1 MSLLGHSHQM
11 SRRRLLT
18 LAGGAAVAT
27 ATGIGFA
34 QSASASSAAT
44 AATGYGIDYS
54 DASLTAGSVAAAGY
68 GFVCRY
74 LSWLPNPKVLTLS
87 EAQALTAADLGIV
100 SNWESD
106 GLQDWQSGVPAD
118 PYSQGAGHATE
129 AERQALANGMPSSR
143 PIYFSV
149 DFDLQPAMYSA
160 LNLYFDGVA
169 SVIGRSRT
177 GAYGGYHVIGE
188 LFDNGKIAWGWQTYA
203 WSGGSWDS
211 RAQLRQVQ
219 NDITVSGH
227 DADLDQAMA
236 ADFGQW
242 GGTGGGGGGGVIL
255 PSWPNITNGMTGPN
269 VQAAQYLLRYH
280 GASITADGQF
290 GAGTLAATKSFQSAN
305 GLGVDGQIGPQTWS
319 ALIVQV
325 QAGSSGDA
333 VRAAQVELNRF
344 GYGLTVDGSFGS
356 GTENAA
362 RAYQSAHSLGV
373 DGQVGPQTWQ
383 MLVGTGNGASGGG
396 TVVPPWPNVIEGDT
410 GNNVLAAQYLL
421 RYHGASISADGQ
433 FGSATLAA
441 TKSFQTAQGL
451 GVDGEIGPQTWS
463 ALIVQVQQGSS
474 GDAVRAAQVELNKF
488 GYGLSVDGSF
498 GSGTDSAARAFQ
510 SAHGLG
516 VDGQVGPQ
524 TWQMLV
530 GS

>member
-1 MSLLGHSHQM
+1 MSLFGHSHQL
-11 SRRRLLT
+11 SRRRFLT

-34 QSASASSAAT
+34 QSASASSAAS

-74 LSWLPNPKVLTLS
+74 LSWLPNSKVLTLS

-106 GLQDWQSGVPAD
+106 GLQDWQSGVPSD

-129 AERQALANGMPSSR
+129 AQRQALANGMPSSR

-149 DFDLQPAMYSA
+149 DFDLQPSMYAA
-160 LNLYFDGVA
+160 LNSYFDGVA

-188 LFDNGKIAWGWQTYA
+188 LFDNGKITWGWQTYA
-203 WSGGSWDS
+203 WSGGNWDS

-242 GGTGGGGGGGVIL
+242 GGTGGGGGGVIL
-255 PSWPNITNGMTGPN
+255 PSWPNITDGMTGPS

-290 GAGTLAATKSFQSAN
+290 GAGTLAAAKSFQSAH

-325 QAGSSGDA
+325 QDGSSGDD

-356 GTENAA
+356 GTVSAA
-362 RAYQSAHSLGV
+362 RAFQSAHGLGV

-396 TVVPPWPNVIEGDT
+396 TVAPPWPNVIDGDT

-421 RYHGASISADGQ
+421 RYNGASITADGQ

-441 TKSFQTAQGL
+441 TKSFQSAHGL
-451 GVDGEIGPQTWS
+451 GVDGQIGPQTWS
-463 ALIVQVQQGSS
+463 ALIVQVQDGSS
-474 GDAVRAAQVELNKF
+474 GDDVRAAQVELNKF
-488 GYGLSVDGSF
+488 GYGLTVDGSF
-498 GSGTDSAARAFQ
+498 GSGTVSAARAFQ

>member
-1 MSLLGHSHQM
+1 MNLFDPNRRL

-34 QSASASSAAT
+34 QSASATSAAS

-129 AERQALANGMPSSR
+129 AQRQALANGMPSSR

-149 DFDLQPAMYSA
+149 DFDLQSSMYSA
-160 LNLYFDGVA
+160 LNSYFDGVA

-177 GAYGGYHVIGE
+177 GAYGGYHVIKE

-203 WSGGSWDS
+203 WSSGNWDS

-242 GGTGGGGGGGVIL
+242 GGSGGGGVIL
-255 PSWPNITNGMTGPN
+255 PSWPNLTNGMTGPS
-269 VQAAQYLLRYH
+269 VQ
-280 GASITADGQF
+280 
-290 GAGTLAATKSFQSAN
+290 
-305 GLGVDGQIGPQTWS
+305 
-319 ALIVQV
+319 
-325 QAGSSGDA
+325 
-333 VRAAQVELNRF
+333 
-344 GYGLTVDGSFGS
+344 
-356 GTENAA
+356 
-362 RAYQSAHSLGV
+362 
-373 DGQVGPQTWQ
+373 
-383 MLVGTGNGASGGG
+383 
-396 TVVPPWPNVIEGDT
+396 
-410 GNNVLAAQYLL
+410 AAQYLL

-433 FGSATLAA
+433 FGAGTVAA
-441 TKSFQTAQGL
+441 AESFQSAHGL
-451 GVDGEIGPQTWS
+451 GADGQIGPLTWS

-474 GDAVRAAQVELNKF
+474 GDDVRAAQVELNRFGYGLGVDGGFGSGTASAVRAFQSAHGLEVDGQVGPQTWQMLAGTGSGASGGATVAPPWPNVIAGDTGSNVQAAQYLLRHHGASITADGRFGPAPRAAAESFQSARGLGVDGQIGAQTWPALIVQVQQGASGDDVRAAQVELNKF
-488 GYGLSVDGSF
+488 GYGLTVDGSF
-498 GSGTDSAARAFQ
+498 GSGTTSAVRAFQ

-516 VDGQVGPQ
+516 VNGQVGPQ

>member
-1 MSLLGHSHQM
+1 MSLFGHSRQL

-34 QSASASSAAT
+34 QSASATSAAS

-74 LSWLPNPKVLTLS
+74 LSWLPNSKVLTLS

-149 DFDLQPAMYSA
+149 DFDLQPSMYTA
-160 LNLYFDGVA
+160 LNSYFDGVA

-188 LFDNGKIAWGWQTYA
+188 LFDSGKIAWGWQTYA
-203 WSGGSWDS
+203 WSSGNWDS

-242 GGTGGGGGGGVIL
+242 GGTGGGGGGVIL
-255 PSWPNITNGMTGPN
+255 PSWPNITDGMTGPS

-290 GAGTLAATKSFQSAN
+290 GAGTLAATKSFQSAH
-305 GLGVDGQIGPQTWS
+305 GLSVDGQIGPQTWS

-325 QAGSSGDA
+325 QVGSSGDD

-344 GYGLTVDGSFGS
+344 GYGLTVDGNFGS
-356 GTENAA
+356 GTESAA
-362 RAYQSAHSLGV
+362 RAFQSAHSLGV

-396 TVVPPWPNVIEGDT
+396 TVAPPWPNVIEGDT

-421 RYHGASISADGQ
+421 RYHGASITADGQ
-433 FGSATLAA
+433 FGAGTLAA
-441 TKSFQTAQGL
+441 AKSFQSVHGL
-451 GVDGEIGPQTWS
+451 SVDGQIGPQTWS
-463 ALIVQVQQGSS
+463 ALIVQVQDGSS

-488 GYGLSVDGSF
+488 GYGLTVDGSF
-498 GSGTDSAARAFQ
+498 GSGTVSAARAFQ
-510 SAHGLG
+510 SAHSLG

>member
-1 MSLLGHSHQM
+1 MDPFDNGRQL

-34 QSASASSAAT
+34 QSASASPAAAAT
-44 AATGYGIDYS
+44 TSYGIDYS
-54 DASLTAGSVAAAGY
+54 DASLTAASVASAGY
-68 GFVCRY
+68 GFACRY

-87 EAQALTAADLGIV
+87 EAQALTAADIGIV

-129 AERQALANGMPSSR
+129 AQRQASANGMPSTR

-149 DFDLQPAMYSA
+149 DFDLQSSMYSA
-160 LNLYFDGVA
+160 LNSYFDGVA

-177 GAYGGYHVIGE
+177 GAYGGYHVIKE
-188 LFDNGKIAWGWQTYA
+188 LFDSGKITWGWQTYA

-219 NDITVSGH
+219 NGISVAGH

-236 ADFGQW
+236 ADYGQW
-242 GGTGGGGGGGVIL
+242 GGKGGGGTGVIL
-255 PSWPNITNGMTGPN
+255 PSWPNITDGMTGPS

-290 GAGTLAATKSFQSAN
+290 GADTLAAAKSFQSAH

-325 QAGSSGDA
+325 QTGSSGDA

-344 GYGLTVDGSFGS
+344 GYGLTVDGNFGS
-356 GTENAA
+356 GTETAA
-362 RAYQSAHSLGV
+362 RAFQSAHSLGV

-383 MLVGTGNGASGGG
+383 MLVGTGNGASGGS
-396 TVVPPWPNVIEGDT
+396 TVAPPWPNVIDGDT

-421 RYHGASISADGQ
+421 RSHGATISADGQ
-433 FGSATLAA
+433 FGSGTLAA
-441 TKSFQTAQGL
+441 AKSFQSAHGL
-451 GVDGEIGPQTWS
+451 SVDGQIGPKTWS
-463 ALIVQVQQGSS
+463 ALIVQVQTGSS

-488 GYGLSVDGSF
+488 GYGLTVDGDF
-498 GSGTDSAARAFQ
+498 GSGSNSATRAFQ
-510 SAHGLG
+510 SAHSLG

>member
-1 MSLLGHSHQM
+1 MNQSDHTHRL

-27 ATGIGFA
+27 AAGIGFA
-34 QSASASSAAT
+34 QSASAAS

-87 EAQALTAADLGIV
+87 EAQALTAAGLGIV

-106 GLQDWQSGVPAD
+106 GLQSWQSGVPSD
-118 PYSQGAGHATE
+118 PYSQGAKHATE
-129 AERQALANGMPSSR
+129 AQRQALANGMPSSR

-149 DFDLQPAMYSA
+149 DFDLQPSMYSA
-160 LNLYFDGVA
+160 LNSYFDGVA

-177 GAYGGYHVIGE
+177 GAYGGYHVIQE
-188 LFDNGKIAWGWQTYA
+188 LFNNGKTAWGWQTYA
-203 WSGGSWDS
+203 WSGGNWDS

-219 NDITVSGH
+219 NGITVGGH

-242 GGTGGGGGGGVIL
+242 GGKGGGSGVIL
-255 PSWPNITNGMTGPN
+255 PSWPNVTDGMTGPS

-280 GASITADGQF
+280 GSSISADGQF
-290 GAGTLAATKSFQSAN
+290 GSATLAATKSFQSAH

-325 QAGSSGDA
+325 QEGSSGDD

-344 GYGLTVDGSFGS
+344 GYGL
-356 GTENAA
+356 A
-362 RAYQSAHSLGV
+362 
-373 DGQVGPQTWQ
+373 
-383 MLVGTGNGASGGG
+383 
-396 TVVPPWPNVIEGDT
+396 
-410 GNNVLAAQYLL
+410 
-421 RYHGASISADGQ
+421 
-433 FGSATLAA
+433 
-441 TKSFQTAQGL
+441 
-451 GVDGEIGPQTWS
+451 
-463 ALIVQVQQGSS
+463 
-474 GDAVRAAQVELNKF
+474 
-488 GYGLSVDGSF
+488 VDGSF

-530 GS
+530 GTGNGASGGGTVTPPWPNVIEGDTGNNVLAAQYLLRHHGSSISADGQFGSATLAATKSFQSAHGLGVDGQIGPQTWSALIVQVQKGSSGDDVKAAQVELNKFGYGLAVDGSFGSGTDSAARAFQSAHGLGVDGQIGPQTWQMLVGS

>member
-1 MSLLGHSHQM
+1 MNLPDHTRRL

-34 QSASASSAAT
+34 QSASAASAASS
-44 AATGYGIDYS
+44 ATGYGIDYS
-54 DASLTAGSVAAAGY
+54 DASLTAGSVAGAGY

-74 LSWLPNPKVLTLS
+74 LSWLPNSKVLTLS
-87 EAQALTAADLGIV
+87 EAQALTAAGLGIV

-106 GLQDWQSGVPAD
+106 GLQSWQSGVPSD

-129 AERQALANGMPSSR
+129 AQRQALANGMPSSR

-149 DFDLQPAMYSA
+149 DFDLQPSMYSA
-160 LNLYFDGVA
+160 LNSYFDGVA

-177 GAYGGYHVIGE
+177 GAYGGYHVIQE
-188 LFDNGKIAWGWQTYA
+188 LFDNGKIAWAWQTYA
-203 WSGGSWDS
+203 WSGGNWDS

-219 NDITVSGH
+219 NGITVAGH

-242 GGTGGGGGGGVIL
+242 GGKGGGSGVIL
-255 PSWPNITNGMTGPN
+255 PSWPNITDGMTGPS
-269 VQAAQYLLRYH
+269 VQAAQYLLRHH

-290 GAGTLAATKSFQSAN
+290 GPATLAATKSFQSTH

-325 QAGSSGDA
+325 QKGSSGDD

-344 GYGLTVDGSFGS
+344 GYGL
-356 GTENAA
+356 A
-362 RAYQSAHSLGV
+362 
-373 DGQVGPQTWQ
+373 
-383 MLVGTGNGASGGG
+383 
-396 TVVPPWPNVIEGDT
+396 
-410 GNNVLAAQYLL
+410 
-421 RYHGASISADGQ
+421 
-433 FGSATLAA
+433 
-441 TKSFQTAQGL
+441 
-451 GVDGEIGPQTWS
+451 
-463 ALIVQVQQGSS
+463 
-474 GDAVRAAQVELNKF
+474 
-488 GYGLSVDGSF
+488 VDGSF

-516 VDGQVGPQ
+516 ADGQIGPQ

>member
-1 MSLLGHSHQM
+1 MSMFDPGHRL

-27 ATGIGFA
+27 ATGIGLA
-34 QSASASSAAT
+34 QSASAASAAS
-44 AATGYGIDYS
+44 GYGIDYS
-54 DASLTAGSVAAAGY
+54 DASLTASSVAAAGY

-74 LSWLPNPKVLTLS
+74 LSWLPNSKVLTLS
-87 EAQALTAADLGIV
+87 EAEALTAANLGIV

-106 GLQDWQSGVPAD
+106 GLQSWQSGVPSD
-118 PYSQGAGHATE
+118 PNSQGAGHATE
-129 AERQALANGMPSSR
+129 ANRQALANGMPSSR

-149 DFDLQPAMYSA
+149 DFDLQPSMYSA
-160 LNLYFDGVA
+160 LNSYFDGVA

-177 GAYGGYHVIGE
+177 GAYGGYHVIKE
-188 LFDNGKIAWGWQTYA
+188 LFDNEKIAWGWQTYA
-203 WSGGSWDS
+203 WSGGNWDS

-219 NDITVSGH
+219 NDITVAGK

-242 GGTGGGGGGGVIL
+242 GGKGGGTGVIL
-255 PSWPNITNGMTGPN
+255 PSWPNITDGMTGPS

-290 GAGTLAATKSFQSAN
+290 GPATLAATKSFQSAH

-325 QAGSSGDA
+325 QQGSSGDA

-356 GTENAA
+356 GTNSAA
-362 RAYQSAHSLGV
+362 RAFQSAHGLGA

-396 TVVPPWPNVIEGDT
+396 TVAPPWPNVIEGDT

-421 RYHGASISADGQ
+421 RDHGASITADSQ
-433 FGSATLAA
+433 FGPATLAA
-441 TKSFQTAQGL
+441 TKSFQSAHGL
-451 GVDGEIGPQTWS
+451 GVDGQIGPQTWS

-488 GYGLSVDGSF
+488 GYGLTVDGSF
-498 GSGTDSAARAFQ
+498 GSGTNSAARAFQ
-510 SAHGLG
+510 SAHGLS
-516 VDGQVGPQ
+516 VDGQVGPK

>member
-1 MSLLGHSHQM
+1 MNQFDDSPRL

-18 LAGGAAVAT
+18 LAGGAAVASV
-27 ATGIGFA
+27 AGIGLA
-34 QSASASSAAT
+34 QSASAAT
-44 AATGYGIDYS
+44 AGTVYGIDYS
-54 DASLTAGSVAAAGY
+54 DASLTAASVAAAGY

-74 LSWLPNPKVLTLS
+74 LSWLPNTKVLTLS
-87 EAQALTAADLGIV
+87 EAQALTAAGLGIV

-106 GLQDWQSGVPAD
+106 GLQSWQTGVPSD

-129 AERQALANGMPSSR
+129 AQRQALADGMPSTR

-149 DFDLQPAMYSA
+149 DFDLQPSMYAA
-160 LNLYFDGVA
+160 LNSYFDGVA

-177 GAYGGYHVIGE
+177 GAYAGYHVIQE
-188 LFDNGKIAWGWQTYA
+188 LFNNGKIAWGWQTYA
-203 WSGGSWDS
+203 WSGGNWDG

-219 NDITVSGH
+219 NDITVAGK

-242 GGTGGGGGGGVIL
+242 GGKGGGGGGVIL
-255 PSWPNITNGMTGPN
+255 PSWPNITDGMTGPS

-290 GAGTLAATKSFQSAN
+290 GAPTLTATESFQSAH
-305 GLGVDGQIGPQTWS
+305 GLGVDGQIGPLTWS

-325 QAGSSGDA
+325 QQGSTGDD

-344 GYGLTVDGSFGS
+344 GYGLAVDGSFGA
-356 GTENAA
+356 GTA
-362 RAYQSAHSLGV
+362 
-373 DGQVGPQTWQ
+373 
-383 MLVGTGNGASGGG
+383 
-396 TVVPPWPNVIEGDT
+396 
-410 GNNVLAAQYLL
+410 
-421 RYHGASISADGQ
+421 
-433 FGSATLAA
+433 
-441 TKSFQTAQGL
+441 
-451 GVDGEIGPQTWS
+451 
-463 ALIVQVQQGSS
+463 
-474 GDAVRAAQVELNKF
+474 
-488 GYGLSVDGSF
+488 
-498 GSGTDSAARAFQ
+498 SAARAFQ

-530 GS
+530 GTGSGASGGGAVAPPWPNVIDGDTGSNVQAVQYLLRYHGASITADGQFGSGTPAAAKSFQSAHGLGADGQIGPKTWSALIVQVQQGATGDDVRAAQVELNKFGYGLTVDGSFGAGTATAARAFQSAHGLGVDGQVGPQTWQMLVGS

>member
-1 MSLLGHSHQM
+1 MNLYDSSRRL

-27 ATGIGFA
+27 ATGIGLA
-34 QSASASSAAT
+34 QSASASSASSAV
-44 AATGYGIDYS
+44 TGYGIDYS

-68 GFVCRY
+68 GFACRY

-87 EAQALTAADLGIV
+87 EAQALTAAGLGIV

-118 PYSQGAGHATE
+118 PYAQGAGHATE
-129 AERQALANGMPSSR
+129 AQRQALANGMPSSR

-149 DFDLQPAMYSA
+149 DFDLQPSMYSA
-160 LNLYFDGVA
+160 LNSYFDGIA

-177 GAYGGYHVIGE
+177 GAYGGYHVIEE
-188 LFDNGKIAWGWQTYA
+188 LFDNGKITWGWQTYA

-219 NDITVSGH
+219 NGIAVAGH

-242 GGTGGGGGGGVIL
+242 GGTGGGGGGVIL
-255 PSWPNITNGMTGPN
+255 PSWPNITDGMTGPS
-269 VQAAQYLLRYH
+269 VQAAQYLLRYY

-290 GAGTLAATKSFQSAN
+290 GPATLAAAKSFQSAH

-325 QAGSSGDA
+325 QVGSSGDA

-356 GTENAA
+356 GTETAA
-362 RAYQSAHSLGV
+362 RAFQSAHGLGV

-396 TVVPPWPNVIEGDT
+396 TVAPPWPNVIYGDT

-433 FGSATLAA
+433 FGPATLAA
-441 TKSFQTAQGL
+441 AKSFQSAQGL
-451 GVDGEIGPQTWS
+451 GVDGQIGPQTWS
-463 ALIVQVQQGSS
+463 ALIVQVQLGSS

-488 GYGLSVDGSF
+488 GYGLAVDGSF
-498 GSGTDSAARAFQ
+498 GSGSDTAARAFQ

>member
-1 MSLLGHSHQM
+1 MSMFDPGHRL

-34 QSASASSAAT
+34 QSASAASAT
-44 AATGYGIDYS
+44 SGYGIDYS
-54 DASLTAGSVAAAGY
+54 DASLTASSVAAAGY

-74 LSWLPNPKVLTLS
+74 LSWLPNSKVLTLS
-87 EAQALTAADLGIV
+87 EAEALTAANLGIV

-106 GLQDWQSGVPAD
+106 GLQSWQSGVPSD
-118 PYSQGAGHATE
+118 PHSQGAGHATE
-129 AERQALANGMPSSR
+129 ANRQALANGMPSSR

-149 DFDLQPAMYSA
+149 DFDLQPSMYSA
-160 LNLYFDGVA
+160 LNSYFDGVA

-177 GAYGGYHVIGE
+177 GAYGGYHVIKE
-188 LFDNGKIAWGWQTYA
+188 LFDNGKITWGWQTYA
-203 WSGGSWDS
+203 WSGGNWDS

-219 NDITVSGH
+219 NGITVAGK

-242 GGTGGGGGGGVIL
+242 GGKGGGTGVIL
-255 PSWPNITNGMTGPN
+255 PSWPNITDGMTGPS

-290 GAGTLAATKSFQSAN
+290 GPATLAAAKSFQSAH

-325 QAGSSGDA
+325 QQGSSGDA

-356 GTENAA
+356 GTNSAA
-362 RAYQSAHSLGV
+362 RAFQSAHGLSA

-396 TVVPPWPNVIEGDT
+396 TVAPPWPNVIEGDT

-421 RYHGASISADGQ
+421 RDHGASITADSQ
-433 FGSATLAA
+433 FGPATLAA
-441 TKSFQTAQGL
+441 TKSFQSAHGL
-451 GVDGEIGPQTWS
+451 GVDGQIGPQTWS

-488 GYGLSVDGSF
+488 GYGLTVDGSF
-498 GSGTDSAARAFQ
+498 GSGTNSAARAFQ
-510 SAHGLG
+510 SAHGLS
-516 VDGQVGPQ
+516 VDGQVGPK

>member
-1 MSLLGHSHQM
+1 MNLFDH
-11 SRRRLLT
+11 SRRLSRRSLLT

-27 ATGIGFA
+27 AAGIGLA
-34 QSASASSAAT
+34 QSASAASAASS
-44 AATGYGIDYS
+44 ATGYGIDYS

-74 LSWLPNPKVLTLS
+74 LSWLPNSKVLTLS
-87 EAQALTAADLGIV
+87 EAQALTAAGLGIV

-106 GLQDWQSGVPAD
+106 GLQSWQSSVPSD

-129 AERQALANGMPSSR
+129 AQRQALANGMPSSR

-149 DFDLQPAMYSA
+149 DFDLQPSMYSA
-160 LNLYFDGVA
+160 LNSYFDGVA

-177 GAYGGYHVIGE
+177 GAYGGYHVIRE
-188 LFDNGKIAWGWQTYA
+188 LFDSGKIAWGWQTYA
-203 WSGGSWDS
+203 WSGGNWDS

-219 NDITVSGH
+219 NDITVAGH

-242 GGTGGGGGGGVIL
+242 GGKGGGGGGVIL
-255 PSWPNITNGMTGPN
+255 PSWPNITDGMTGPS

-290 GAGTLAATKSFQSAN
+290 GPATLTATKTFQSAH

-325 QAGSSGDA
+325 QQGSTGDD

-344 GYGLTVDGSFGS
+344 GYGL
-356 GTENAA
+356 A
-362 RAYQSAHSLGV
+362 
-373 DGQVGPQTWQ
+373 
-383 MLVGTGNGASGGG
+383 
-396 TVVPPWPNVIEGDT
+396 
-410 GNNVLAAQYLL
+410 
-421 RYHGASISADGQ
+421 
-433 FGSATLAA
+433 
-441 TKSFQTAQGL
+441 
-451 GVDGEIGPQTWS
+451 
-463 ALIVQVQQGSS
+463 
-474 GDAVRAAQVELNKF
+474 
-488 GYGLSVDGSF
+488 VDGSF

>member
-1 MSLLGHSHQM
+1 MNLFDH
-11 SRRRLLT
+11 SRRLSRRSLLT

-27 ATGIGFA
+27 AAGIGLA
-34 QSASASSAAT
+34 QSASAASAASS
-44 AATGYGIDYS
+44 ATGYGIDYS

-74 LSWLPNPKVLTLS
+74 LSWLPNSKVLTLS
-87 EAQALTAADLGIV
+87 EAQALTAAGLGIV

-106 GLQDWQSGVPAD
+106 GLQSWQSGVPSD

-129 AERQALANGMPSSR
+129 AQRQALANGMPSSR

-149 DFDLQPAMYSA
+149 DFDLQPSMYSA
-160 LNLYFDGVA
+160 LNSYFDGVA

-177 GAYGGYHVIGE
+177 GAYGGYHVIRE
-188 LFDNGKIAWGWQTYA
+188 LFDSGKIAWGWQTYA
-203 WSGGSWDS
+203 WSGGNWDS

-219 NDITVSGH
+219 NDITVAGH

-242 GGTGGGGGGGVIL
+242 GGKGGGGGGVIL
-255 PSWPNITNGMTGPN
+255 PSWPNITDGMTGPS

-290 GAGTLAATKSFQSAN
+290 GPATLTATKTFQSAH

-325 QAGSSGDA
+325 QQGSSGDD

-344 GYGLTVDGSFGS
+344 GYGLAVDGSFGS
-356 GTENAA
+356 GTDSAA
-362 RAYQSAHSLGV
+362 RAFQSAHGLGV

-396 TVVPPWPNVIEGDT
+396 TVAPPWPNVIDGDT

-421 RYHGASISADGQ
+421 RYHGASITADGQ
-433 FGSATLAA
+433 FGPATLTA
-441 TKSFQTAQGL
+441 TKTFQSAHGL
-451 GVDGEIGPQTWS
+451 GVDGQIGPQTWS

-474 GDAVRAAQVELNKF
+474 GDDVRAAQVELNKF
-488 GYGLSVDGSF
+488 GYGLAVDGSF

>member
-1 MSLLGHSHQM
+1 MNLFDPDRRL
-11 SRRRLLT
+11 SRRKLLT
-18 LAGGAAVAT
+18 LAAGATVAT

-34 QSASASSAAT
+34 QSASAAT
-44 AATGYGIDYS
+44 ATTGYGIDYS
-54 DASLTAGSVAAAGY
+54 DASLTAASVAAAGY

-74 LSWLPNPKVLTLS
+74 LSWLPNSKVLTLS

-106 GLQDWQSGVPAD
+106 GLQSWQSSVPSD
-118 PYSQGAGHATE
+118 PYSQGVGHATE
-129 AERQALANGMPSSR
+129 AQRQALANGMPSSR

-149 DFDLQPAMYSA
+149 DFDLQSSMYSA
-160 LNLYFDGVA
+160 LNSYFDGIA

-177 GAYGGYHVIGE
+177 GAYGGYHVIKE

-203 WSGGSWDS
+203 WSSGNWDS

-219 NDITVSGH
+219 NDITVAGH

-236 ADFGQW
+236 SDYGQW
-242 GGTGGGGGGGVIL
+242 GGSGTGGTGVIL
-255 PSWPNITNGMTGPN
+255 PSWPNITDGMSGPS

-305 GLGVDGQIGPQTWS
+305 NLSVDGQIGPQTWS

-325 QAGSSGDA
+325 QNGSTGDA

-344 GYGLTVDGSFGS
+344 GYNLTVDGSFGS
-356 GTENAA
+356 GTETAA
-362 RAYQSAHSLGV
+362 RAFQSAHSLGV

-383 MLVGTGNGASGGG
+383 MLVGTGSGASGGS
-396 TVVPPWPNVIEGDT
+396 TVAPPWPNVIDGDS

-421 RYHGASISADGQ
+421 RYHGASITADGQ
-433 FGSATLAA
+433 FGPATLAA
-441 TKSFQTAQGL
+441 TKSFQSANGL
-451 GVDGEIGPQTWS
+451 SVDGEIGPQTWS
-463 ALIVQVQQGSS
+463 ALIVQVQNGST

-488 GYGLSVDGSF
+488 GYGLTVDGSF
-498 GSGTDSAARAFQ
+498 GSGTESAARAFQ
-510 SAHGLG
+510 SAHSLG
-516 VDGQVGPQ
+516 VDGQIGPQ

>member
-1 MSLLGHSHQM
+1 MDLFDNGRHL

-18 LAGGAAVAT
+18 LAGSAAVAT

-34 QSASASSAAT
+34 QSASAASTAAAT
-44 AATGYGIDYS
+44 TGYGIDYS
-54 DASLTAGSVAAAGY
+54 DASLTAGSVASAGY

-106 GLQDWQSGVPAD
+106 GLQDWQSGVPSD

-149 DFDLQPAMYSA
+149 DFDLQPSMYSA
-160 LNLYFDGVA
+160 LNSYFDGVA

-177 GAYGGYHVIGE
+177 GAYGGYHVIKE
-188 LFDNGKIAWGWQTYA
+188 LFDNGKITWGWQTYA

-219 NDITVSGH
+219 NGISVAGH

-236 ADFGQW
+236 ADIGQW
-242 GGTGGGGGGGVIL
+242 GGSGGGGTGVIL
-255 PSWPNITNGMTGPN
+255 PSWPNITDGMTGPS

-290 GAGTLAATKSFQSAN
+290 GADTLAATKSFQSAH

-325 QAGSSGDA
+325 QTGSTGDA

-344 GYGLTVDGSFGS
+344 GYGLTVDGNFGSGTDTAARAFQSAHSLGVDGQVGPQTWQMLAGTGNGASGGSTVAPPWPNVIDGDTGNNVLAAQYLLRYHGATISADGQFGSGTLAAAKSFQSAHGLSVDGEIGPKTWSALIVQVQTGSTGDAVRAAQVELNKFGYGLTVDGSFGS
-356 GTENAA
+356 GTTSAA
-362 RAYQSAHSLGV
+362 RAFQSAHSLGV

-383 MLVGTGNGASGGG
+383 MLVGS
-396 TVVPPWPNVIEGDT
+396 
-410 GNNVLAAQYLL
+410 
-421 RYHGASISADGQ
+421 
-433 FGSATLAA
+433 
-441 TKSFQTAQGL
+441 
-451 GVDGEIGPQTWS
+451 
-463 ALIVQVQQGSS
+463 
-474 GDAVRAAQVELNKF
+474 
-488 GYGLSVDGSF
+488 
-498 GSGTDSAARAFQ
+498 
-510 SAHGLG
+510 
-516 VDGQVGPQ
+516 
-524 TWQMLV
+524 
-530 GS
+530 